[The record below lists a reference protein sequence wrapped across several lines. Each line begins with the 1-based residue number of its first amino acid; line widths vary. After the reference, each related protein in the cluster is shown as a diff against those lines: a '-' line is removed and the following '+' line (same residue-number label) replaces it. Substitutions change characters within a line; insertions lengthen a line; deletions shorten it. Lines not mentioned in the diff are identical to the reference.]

1 MNHPFNLEYFADLFE
16 LEKPLNDI
24 DFYEKLDN
32 SSLKFGYFM
41 ADNKYFL
48 LIYGRKDIIRNKD
61 PILNS
66 IKINQEIYRNK
77 KPFETLKRRF
87 KQCLKIRKS
96 ASELKDLK
104 SNLRVDFWKFA
115 GIGIR
120 TRMSNA
126 FENYMCWLD
135 TEEYISELGVM
146 RLKVEKLE
154 DELKM
159 LKGRRSDPSED
170 APLTFKNYKSVSL
183 EELEEII
190 LRGFEVK
197 KMNRLRLPEF
207 YEGEGEFSLYK
218 WKGFKMKF
226 NTVRRKD
233 LYKNIRVNLI

>member
-1 MNHPFNLEYFADLFE
+1 MSHPFNREYFADLFE
-16 LEKPLNDI
+16 LEKPVNDR
-24 DFYEKLDN
+24 DFYEKLEN
-32 SSLKFGYFM
+32 SSLKFVYFM

-48 LIYGRKDIIRNKD
+48 LIYGRKDLIRNKD

-66 IKINQEIYRNK
+66 IKIIEEINRNR

-87 KQCLKIRKS
+87 KECIKIRNS

-104 SNLRVDFWKFA
+104 SNLKVDFWKFA
-115 GIGIR
+115 GISIR

-126 FENYMCWLD
+126 FENYIWCLE
-135 TEEYISELGVM
+135 TEEYIEELSVM

-154 DELKM
+154 NELKI
-159 LKGRRSDPSED
+159 LKGRRPDPLGND
-170 APLTFKNYKSVSL
+170 PLIFKDYKSVSL
-183 EELEEII
+183 EELKEII

-226 NTVRRKD
+226 NTLRRKD
-233 LYKNIRVNLI
+233 LYKNIRGNVI